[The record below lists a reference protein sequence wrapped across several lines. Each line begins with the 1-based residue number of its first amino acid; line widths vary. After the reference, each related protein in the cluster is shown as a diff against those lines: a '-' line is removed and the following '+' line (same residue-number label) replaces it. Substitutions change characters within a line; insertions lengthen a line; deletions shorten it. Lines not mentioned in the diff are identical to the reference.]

1 MPALKNEIIMFT
13 LRVITRAC
21 SLVVLLA
28 IMPAAH
34 AQFAVVD
41 VQAIVQL
48 LQQIEVMRDQLNT
61 AQEQLTQAQEE
72 YAAMT
77 GGRQMDQLL
86 RGVERN
92 YLPQNW
98 EELAATLRSV
108 QSGYGT
114 LSTDMQRALDA
125 NAVLTS
131 AQLSQFSTNEL
142 ADLEATRRITAM
154 AQALA
159 RRALRTT
166 SERFRSLQDLIDA
179 IARAGDQK
187 AILDLQARIGAEATM
202 LANEQ
207 TKLEVLQRAAQA
219 EASAQQQR
227 LLERAIADVGSLRTL
242 APLGL

>member
-1 MPALKNEIIMFT
+1 MFT

-21 SLVVLLA
+21 SIIAFMA
-28 IMPAAH
+28 IAPAAQ

-48 LQQIEVMRDQLNT
+48 IQQIEVLREQLTT

-72 YAAMT
+72 YAAIT
-77 GGRQMDQLL
+77 GGRQMESLL

-98 EELAATLRSV
+98 EELAASLRNV
-108 QSGYGT
+108 QSAYGV
-114 LSTDMQRALDA
+114 LSADMQSALDA
-125 NAVLTS
+125 NAVLTP
-131 AQLSQFSTNEL
+131 AQLDRFSTNEL

-166 SERFRSLQDLIDA
+166 SERFRSLQELIDA

-187 AILDLQARIGAEATM
+187 AILDLQARIGAESTM

-207 TKLEVLQRAAQA
+207 TKLEILERAAQA
-219 EASAQQQR
+219 ESSAQQQR

-242 APLGL
+242 GPLGL

>member
-1 MPALKNEIIMFT
+1 MKETIMFT
-13 LRVITRAC
+13 LRIVTRAC
-21 SLVVLLA
+21 VIIAAMA

-48 LQQIEVMRDQLNT
+48 LQQIEVMREQLST

-77 GGRQMDQLL
+77 GGRQMEQLL

-98 EELAATLRSV
+98 EELAASLRNV
-108 QSGYGT
+108 QSAYGA
-114 LSTDMQRALDA
+114 LSGDMQGALDA

-131 AQLSQFSTNEL
+131 AQLRRFSAAEL

-179 IARAGDQK
+179 ISRAGDQK

-207 TKLEVLQRAAQA
+207 TKLQILERAAQA

-242 APLGL
+242 GPLGL

>member
-1 MPALKNEIIMFT
+1 MFT
-13 LRVITRAC
+13 LRVATQAC
-21 SLVVLLA
+21 SIIVLMA

-34 AQFAVVD
+34 AQFAVID
-41 VQAIVQL
+41 VQAVVQL
-48 LQQIEVMRDQLNT
+48 IQQIEVMREQLTT
-61 AQEQLTQAQEE
+61 AQEHLTQAQEE

-77 GGRQMDQLL
+77 GGRHMEELL

-98 EELAATLRSV
+98 EELAASLRNV
-108 QSGYGT
+108 QNAYGALSG
-114 LSTDMQRALDA
+114 DMQRALDT

-131 AQLSQFSTNEL
+131 AQLGRFSANEL

-166 SERFRSLQDLIDA
+166 SERFHSLQELIDA

-187 AILDLQARIGAEATM
+187 AILDLQTRIGAEATM

-207 TKLEVLQRAAQA
+207 TKLQVLERAAQA

-242 APLGL
+242 RPMGL

>member
-1 MPALKNEIIMFT
+1 MVA
-13 LRVITRAC
+13 LRVLMRAC
-21 SLVVLLA
+21 TVIALMT

-48 LQQIEVMRDQLNT
+48 IQQIEVLR
-61 AQEQLTQAQEE
+61 EQLTTAEAQLRQAQEE
-72 YAAMT
+72 YAAIT
-77 GGRQMDQLL
+77 GGRQMEELL

-98 EELAATLRSV
+98 EELAASLRSA
-108 QSGYGT
+108 QSAYGA
-114 LSTDMQRALDA
+114 LSADMQSALAA

-131 AQLSQFSTNEL
+131 AQLSRLSANEL
-142 ADLEATRRITAM
+142 ADVEATRRITAM

-166 SERFRSLQDLIDA
+166 SERFRSLQELIDA

-202 LANEQ
+202 LSNEQ
-207 TKLEVLQRAAQA
+207 TKLEILERAAQA

-227 LLERAIADVGSLRTL
+227 LLERAIADVGSLRAL

>member
-1 MPALKNEIIMFT
+1 MFP
-13 LRVITRAC
+13 LRVLMRAC
-21 SLVVLLA
+21 TVIALMT

-48 LQQIEVMRDQLNT
+48 IQQIEVLR
-61 AQEQLTQAQEE
+61 EQLTTAEAQLRQAEEE
-72 YAAMT
+72 YAAIT
-77 GGRQMDQLL
+77 GGRQMEELL

-98 EELAATLRSV
+98 EELAASLRSA
-108 QSGYGT
+108 QSAYGA
-114 LSTDMQRALDA
+114 LSADMQSALAA

-131 AQLSQFSTNEL
+131 AQLSRLSANEL

-166 SERFRSLQDLIDA
+166 SERFRSLQELIDA

-202 LANEQ
+202 LSNEQ
-207 TKLEVLQRAAQA
+207 TKLEILERAAQA